1 MTASALS
8 LSRHQII
15 GSILLDRSS
24 DKEHNSPVLMVAPMR
39 RATSEG
45 TYQDDR
51 NYFNRKDIPRPRVQ
65 STPQLSQ
72 ESQRQSISSEEHR
85 RQSETPKYDETQELL
100 RQILETLQD
109 SSIAEKGEKDVRSR
123 FWATYDKVSKEHDG
137 EFLERNNSDMDIVL
151 IFSGLFSA
159 INTAFIIAMQPN
171 SATTVFV
178 QNTSPNITVSP
189 STASNAKNGTWF
201 QGLAYVALSFSL
213 LAAFGA
219 VLGKQWL
226 SHYKSNNI
234 HGSLEDRGKHRQQ
247 KLDGMEAWQ
256 FHAVLQS
263 FPVLLQ
269 ISLLLFGVAISA
281 FVWSQQGTLAI
292 AVIAS
297 MAFGLFFYWFIIV
310 ASLKSPQCP
319 FQTPISAVIR
329 VFCGRV
335 YAYVKDWRMHGS
347 GDALSS
353 PDPKVLDEK
362 LSEVPSMKWIFESS
376 TDPEVISS
384 VAWLVPFVQWTP
396 ELHPELHMPT
406 ICSRLVSTFKACFH
420 AGVRTFSARRRA
432 LACGRA
438 LHHVVCDEN
447 IQSISSKVMHFDG
460 GPLEMWSQW
469 QGLSLPW
476 GLECC
481 KASFDQYATT
491 LDEDHESEA
500 RNALRLAIVTGCPG
514 FLKPTDV
521 ALIWDGVFDWKDDRR
536 TIEDFDWLVDFLVH
550 FRKSAARDFD
560 AMGDALL
567 ALSAMRGLG
576 SLTRQD
582 NYLDAIIFAME
593 ADKPFRLRHAALRAI
608 FDARY
613 ALVEIVD
620 QEEGEF
626 REKVLKELAPA
637 LLSTTKP
644 IAPQRSD
651 DEPDAVFNP
660 GRDDCY
666 LRLIFTLAKQSDWR
680 AHLRRAGHIER
691 CTSLL
696 GHVIKNSSMTS
707 SATYHSYYLAG
718 ILIQM
723 NASGGYRS
731 SLRRASA
738 LDSEPSNKESYVP
751 TTNPVTTLPA
761 APDTLTPPGFPDNI
775 SEQEWWELL
784 KGAWSAMRWNDLHL
798 ETEAVEAL
806 PGIVTYTLDLLDTP
820 SARYDAACLVRF
832 VDRIYEALGD
842 GQAKLDVKRLQDA
855 LGNKAA

>member
-1 MTASALS
+1 
-8 LSRHQII
+8 
-15 GSILLDRSS
+15 
-24 DKEHNSPVLMVAPMR
+24 
-39 RATSEG
+39 
-45 TYQDDR
+45 
-51 NYFNRKDIPRPRVQ
+51 
-65 STPQLSQ
+65 
-72 ESQRQSISSEEHR
+72 
-85 RQSETPKYDETQELL
+85 
-100 RQILETLQD
+100 
-109 SSIAEKGEKDVRSR
+109 
-123 FWATYDKVSKEHDG
+123 
-137 EFLERNNSDMDIVL
+137 
-151 IFSGLFSA
+151 
-159 INTAFIIAMQPN
+159 MQPN
-171 SATTVFV
+171 SATA
-178 QNTSPNITVSP
+178 SPNITISS
-189 STASNAKNGTWF
+189 STASNASNGTWF

-234 HGSLEDRGKHRQQ
+234 RGSLEDRGKHRQQ

-297 MAFGLFFYWFIIV
+297 MAIGLFFYWFIIV

-329 VFCGRV
+329 VFCMRV
-335 YAYVKDWRMHGS
+335 YTYVKDWRVHES
-347 GDALSS
+347 GEVLSS
-353 PDPKVLDEK
+353 HNPGDLEEK
-362 LSEVPSMKWIFESS
+362 LSDVPSMKWIFESS

-384 VAWLVPFVQWTP
+384 VAWLVPSVQWTA

-447 IQSISSKVMHFDG
+447 IQNISSRAMHFDG
-460 GPLEMWSQW
+460 WPLEMWSHW

-476 GLECC
+476 GLERC

-491 LDEDHESEA
+491 LDEGHEAEA

-514 FLKPTDV
+514 FLKPTDA
-521 ALIWDGVFDWKDDRR
+521 ALIWDGVFDWKDDLR
-536 TIEDFDWLVDFLVH
+536 TIEDFDWLVDFLMH
-550 FRKSAARDFD
+550 FRKSATRDFD

-576 SLTRQD
+576 SVTRRD
-582 NYLDAIIFAME
+582 NYFDAIIFAME
-593 ADKPFRLRHAALRAI
+593 ADKPTRLRHAALRAV
-608 FDARY
+608 FDARFQ
-613 ALVEIVD
+613 LVEIVD
-620 QEEGEF
+620 QEKGEF
-626 REKVLKELAPA
+626 REKLLKELAPA
-637 LLSTTKP
+637 LLTTTKPIP
-644 IAPQRSD
+644 IAPQRYV

-680 AHLRRAGHIER
+680 AHLGRAGHIER

-696 GHVIKNSSMTS
+696 DHIIELKNSSTLS
-707 SATYHSYYLAG
+707 VTYHSYYLAG
-718 ILIQM
+718 ILIRM

-731 SLRRASA
+731 SLRRATA
-738 LDSEPSNKESYVP
+738 LDSEPTNKEEFCP
-751 TTNPVTTLPA
+751 TTNLA
-761 APDTLTPPGFPDNI
+761 APEASTLPGFPDNI
-775 SEQEWWELL
+775 SEQEWWKLL

-798 ETEAVEAL
+798 EAEAVEAL
-806 PGIVTYTLDLLDTP
+806 PGVVTYTLDLLDTP
-820 SARYDAACLVRF
+820 SAKYDAASLVRL

-842 GQAKLDVKRLQDA
+842 GVAKQDVKRLQDA
-855 LGNKAA
+855 LSNKVA